1 MSFTMYV
8 DNNER
13 GPWEPDVFAAL
24 VQAVQAD
31 TIPLTVRDVSTFR
44 TRPLL
49 VRTRDIA
56 LSHTLAIIQKNNLF
70 GTYVALE
77 CHDFVDPIDD
87 RLRNLV
93 FDPRCRL
100 VLKCQYQEAPFRQ
113 RPYTKIQPWSY
124 FEAFPRDAQ
133 EYVAQLRS
141 HPRSDARL
149 FFRGNVT
156 MANRDAILSCLAERE
171 LVTPD
176 YSRRIGYRHYL
187 QESARHKLV
196 LGLPGMGNVC
206 HREIEAFGV
215 GTTVLMPRLKNVL
228 HNDLIPDYHYISVA
242 ADVSRDEPA
251 LVADQIEARYRQ
263 VIHDQG
269 YLSFVAANAVEWYE
283 ANVRFSNSIRWT
295 RQLLSLSS

>member
-13 GPWEPDVFAAL
+13 GPWEPDVFEAL

-31 TIPLTVRDVSTFR
+31 SIPLTVRDVRTFR

-49 VRTRDIA
+49 VRTCDIA
-56 LSHTLAIIQKNNLF
+56 LSHTLAIIQRNNVF

-77 CHDFVDPIDD
+77 CHDFVDPIND

-100 VLKCQYQEAPFRQ
+100 VLKCQYRETPFRR
-113 RPYTKIQPWSY
+113 RPYTKIQPWTY

-133 EYVAQLRS
+133 EYVAKLRS

-156 MANRDAILSCLAERE
+156 IANRDAILACLNTRK

-187 QESARHKLV
+187 DEAARHKLV
-196 LGLPGMGNVC
+196 LGLPGMGNLC

-215 GTTVLMPRLKNVL
+215 GTPVLMPRLHNVL
-228 HNDLIPDYHYISVA
+228 RNDLIPDYHYISVE
-242 ADVSRDEPA
+242 ADVSRDEPSF
-251 LVADQIEARYRQ
+251 VANQIEARYWQ
-263 VIHDQG
+263 VFQDQA
-269 YLSFVAANAVEWYE
+269 YLSFVAANAIAWYE
-283 ANVRFSNSIRWT
+283 ANVRFRNSMRWT